1 MEALWPQ
8 WICPVSWLI
17 VAVVLVVAEV
27 LTVQM
32 VAIWFAIGSVAA
44 IVPALMGAPYWVQV
58 LVFLAVSAATLVL
71 TRPFLQR
78 VLYVRR
84 EHTNADRVIGQM
96 GVVEQTV
103 ENDQQPGR
111 VMAMGLSW
119 SALSDD
125 GSAIAVGEKIEV
137 VAIDGVK
144 LIVKRKN
151 ASRVEAMKEG

>member
-1 MEALWPQ
+1 MMASLPQ
-8 WICPVSWLI
+8 WISPVSWLVI
-17 VAVVLVVAEV
+17 ALILVIAEV
-27 LTVQM
+27 ATVQM
-32 VAIWFAIGSVAA
+32 VAIWFALGSVAA
-44 IVPALMGAPYWVQV
+44 LIPALMGAPYWLQAV
-58 LVFLAVSAATLVL
+58 VFLVVSAATLAL

-84 EHTNADRVIGQM
+84 EHTNADRVVGQTGM
-96 GVVEQTV
+96 VEQTV

-125 GSAIAVGEKIEV
+125 GSTIAVGEKIEV

-144 LIVKRKN
+144 LIVKRKK
-151 ASRVEAMKEG
+151 ASPVEATKEG